1 MSMPDAP
8 MRPLILVVEDDDG
21 LRDMLCNELDDAGY
35 ATLAAADTMTG
46 RDILERER
54 PDLVLSDLRLPGE
67 SGQALLALCR
77 RLEAPPAFIMI
88 TAFGT
93 VEQAVEA
100 LKQGADDFLTK
111 PLRLDHLRLAVA
123 RALESRRL
131 RSELSQYRS
140 LLSEGEFHGML
151 GRSQPMRELYEV
163 VRRVAPLPSPVI
175 ISGESGVGKEL
186 VARALHAESP
196 RGKHAFVPLN
206 CAAVPAE
213 LMESE
218 LFGHARGAFTGA
230 TQKRDGLFAE
240 ADGGTLLLDEIGE
253 MPAGIQAKL
262 LRVLEDGC
270 IRPLGTDNERQVDVR
285 LLAATNRDLEAE
297 VAAGRF
303 RADLFYRLETFQ
315 VRVPALRERGD
326 DLDLL
331 AAHFVARSAAARGQ
345 RPPAL
350 SDHAMACLRAY
361 EFPGNVRELANAL
374 ERATVFCGDR
384 EIRPAHL
391 PERIRRRRQMW
402 PPGDVPGPATPA
414 GPAAME
420 ARGDDPDAWP
430 SLDALEQR
438 YIRQVLERVGG
449 NKRRAAKILGIGR
462 RTLYRRLEDT

>member
-1 MSMPDAP
+1 MSMPDATA
-8 MRPLILVVEDDDG
+8 RPRILVVEDDDG
-21 LRDMLCNELDDAGY
+21 LRDMLRNELDDAGY
-35 ATLAAADTMTG
+35 ETLSAADAAAARG
-46 RDILERER
+46 LVEQQS
-54 PDLVLSDLRLPGE
+54 PDLVLSDLRLPGD
-67 SGQALLALCR
+67 SGQALLAFCR
-77 RLEAPPAFIMI
+77 QLEAPPAFIMI

-131 RSELSQYRS
+131 RSELSQYRR

-151 GRSQPMRELYEV
+151 GRSPPMRELYEV
-163 VRRVAPLPSPVI
+163 VRRVAPLASPVI
-175 ISGESGVGKEL
+175 ISGESGTGKEL

-196 RGKHAFVPLN
+196 RSAHAFVPLN

-230 TQKRDGLFAE
+230 TRQRDGLFAE

-270 IRPLGTDNERQVDVR
+270 IRPLGTDSERQVDVR

-331 AAHFVARSAAARGQ
+331 AAHFVARCAAARGQ

-350 SDHAMACLRAY
+350 SDQALACLRAY

-391 PERIRRRRQMW
+391 PERMRRRRPMQ
-402 PPGDVPGPATPA
+402 PSAAAPGAGIPGGQDPL
-414 GPAAME
+414 E
-420 ARGDDPDAWP
+420 VLGDDPDTWP
-430 SLDALEQR
+430 SLDALERR
-438 YIRQVLERVGG
+438 YIRQVLDRVDG
-449 NKRRAAKILGIGR
+449 NKRRAAEILGIAR
-462 RTLYRRLEDT
+462 RTLYRRLDDM